1 MESSPSDLF
10 YRMLFDRV
18 LPDSVRRRLY
28 ADQNR
33 VSEGKSA
40 VLSLFEKEVQ
50 EVDLH
55 RKSDRICH
63 LHNKF
68 SVCDHYLWWNY
79 RWTRAYEL
87 EMAAPFLMP
96 KLRRFMESLRQPFW
110 PPRDESVQKTL
121 ARHVAAT
128 VMPDEIAYSEKIAQT
143 APLWVWFRGPL
154 YSLLQEYLRP
164 SKVQEDGLFDAEVVK
179 QEVKKHV
186 SGTGNQPYL
195 VWSLLCFMVWKR
207 TFLESNDF

>member
-96 KLRRFMESLRQPFW
+96 KLRRFMESLRQPFC
-110 PPRDESVQKTL
+110 PPPPPPETNQ
-121 ARHVAAT
+121 
-128 VMPDEIAYSEKIAQT
+128 
-143 APLWVWFRGPL
+143 FR
-154 YSLLQEYLRP
+154 RP
-164 SKVQEDGLFDAEVVK
+164 
-179 QEVKKHV
+179 
-186 SGTGNQPYL
+186 
-195 VWSLLCFMVWKR
+195 
-207 TFLESNDF
+207 